1 MAELKPESAAGGLA
15 PKELEFTVFTVRS
28 RVVSDRAG
36 PQTAIIA
43 LPALIALAAKDAVSV
58 PRGVIIRVGS
68 VNIVGSVTTFT
79 GSSVHGKQN
88 LLEVDANSCGT
99 GCMPRLDGLEYVLVT
114 GINAT
119 TGAATKLATGTESS
133 VKETTPADYN
143 SYECGRRGKCDY
155 DTGICSCFEGYTG
168 EACTTLTALI

>member
-1 MAELKPESAAGGLA
+1 
-15 PKELEFTVFTVRS
+15 
-28 RVVSDRAG
+28 
-36 PQTAIIA
+36 
-43 LPALIALAAKDAVSV
+43 
-58 PRGVIIRVGS
+58 
-68 VNIVGSVTTFT
+68 
-79 GSSVHGKQN
+79 
-88 LLEVDANSCGT
+88 
-99 GCMPRLDGLEYVLVT
+99 MPRLDGLEYVLVT